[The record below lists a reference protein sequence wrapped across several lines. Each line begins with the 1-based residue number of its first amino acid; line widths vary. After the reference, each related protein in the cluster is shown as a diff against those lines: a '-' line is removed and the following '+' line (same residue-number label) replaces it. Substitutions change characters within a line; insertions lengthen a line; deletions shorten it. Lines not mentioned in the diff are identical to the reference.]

1 MVKLNTK
8 TNYKNECARVRQGEK
23 SQNYRNDIMIKVI
36 LKAPRNVNKAK
47 IKKMTFYIT
56 IELQKLLYS
65 YLWIA
70 YSHINQIIFKYIFL
84 LFH

>member
-23 SQNYRNDIMIKVI
+23 SHNYRNDIMIKVI
-36 LKAPRNVNKAK
+36 LKAPRNVNKSK
-47 IKKMTFYIT
+47 IKNDIHLIYGLPTVIS
-56 IELQKLLYS
+56 IELF
-65 YLWIA
+65 
-70 YSHINQIIFKYIFL
+70 FKYIFL